1 MKVVLLIC
9 IVVLLIVIGML
20 HVEITA
26 LTLYIKDMGFTPDLK
41 TIHEYTERA
50 VNKFF
55 HNPK

>member
-1 MKVVLLIC
+1 MKIALLIC

-20 HVEITA
+20 HMEIIA
-26 LTLYIKDMGFTPDLK
+26 LTLYIKDMGFTPDSK
-41 TIHEYTERA
+41 TINEYTERA